1 DATREIA
8 ELVKEKKTLT
18 RGVLLE
24 KYREQIDAYQ
34 FPPLTE
40 VQQSEVY
47 DMLDKLVYEFSHY
60 PEGLESH
67 NQTPEETVLMYIV
80 SGLFC

>member
-1 DATREIA
+1 MTVWSINT
-8 ELVKEKKTLT
+8 VC
-18 RGVLLE
+18 GVL
-24 KYREQIDAYQ
+24 IDAHR

-40 VQQSEVY
+40 AQRSEVY
-47 DMLDKLVYEFSHY
+47 DMLDKLIYEFPHY
-60 PEGLESH
+60 PEGLEFH

>member
-1 DATREIA
+1 MSIKQSFETVTVRSINTACGA
-8 ELVKEKKTLT
+8 L
-18 RGVLLE
+18 
-24 KYREQIDAYQ
+24 IDAYQ
-34 FPPLTE
+34 FPLLTE
-40 VQQSEVY
+40 AQRSEVY
-47 DMLDKLVYEFSHY
+47 NMLDKLVYEFSHY